1 MFKLALDAGHSLY
14 TAGKRCLKALDPNET
29 REWWLNNRICNKIQD
44 KLSAYEEIEI
54 LRVDDITG
62 NTDVSRAERC
72 RRANEWGADFYL
84 SVHHNAGIYG
94 GNGGGFEVYRYIK
107 LSAAGDTAKKQQILY
122 EELVKA
128 GVPKGNRSSNI
139 KTADF
144 EVLRDTNM
152 EAALIESAF
161 MDSAVDVP
169 VLLTDEFAERVAT
182 GCVNSAVRF
191 GNLQKKVIKEPE
203 GVEPPKVEETIEEPK
218 PEEPIPEEVPEVTET
233 IPDNK
238 NTVLDNDDTVSDIQQ
253 GDTESVEFTGSYIKK
268 WLKAAGVRAIKTI
281 AQTMI
286 ASIGTSAIISTVDW
300 KIVISS
306 SLLAGI
312 LSILT
317 SIKGLPEIK

>member
-1 MFKLALDAGHSLY
+1 MFKLALDAGHGLY

-44 KLSAYEEIEI
+44 KLSAYEGIEI
-54 LRVDDITG
+54 LRVDDVTG
-62 NTDVSRAERC
+62 NADVELSERC
-72 RRANEWGADFYL
+72 RRANEWGADYYL
-84 SVHHNAGIYG
+84 SIHHNAGIFG
-94 GNGGGFEVYRYIK
+94 GDGGGFEVYRYIK
-107 LSAAGDTAKKQQILY
+107 LSATGDTAKKQQILF

-144 EVLRDTNM
+144 AVLRDTNM
-152 EAALIESAF
+152 EAALVESAY
-161 MDSAVDVP
+161 MDSTVDVP
-169 VLLTDEFAERVAT
+169 ILLTDNFAEQAAT
-182 GCVNSAVRF
+182 GCVNAVVRF
-191 GNLQKKVIKEPE
+191 GNLQKKVIREPE
-203 GVEPPKVEETIEEPK
+203 VVEPPKVEETIEESK
-218 PEEPIPEEVPEVTET
+218 PEVTE
-233 IPDNK
+233 PVPESNNAVVKEPEK
-238 NTVLDNDDTVSDIQQ
+238 NTAP
-253 GDTESVEFTGSYIKK
+253 VEITCSYIKR

-286 ASIGTSAIISTVDW
+286 ASIGTSAIISSVDW

-317 SIKGLPEIK
+317 SIKGLPELKEN

>member
-1 MFKLALDAGHSLY
+1 MFKLALDAGHGLY
-14 TAGKRCLKALDPNET
+14 TAGKRCLKSLDPNET

-44 KLSAYEEIEI
+44 RLLAYDGIEI

-62 NTDVSRAERC
+62 NTDVSLAERC

-122 EELVKA
+122 EELVEA

-144 EVLRDTNM
+144 AVLRDTNM

-169 VLLTDEFAERVAT
+169 VLLTDDFAEKAAN
-182 GCVNSAVRF
+182 GCVNAIVRF
-191 GNLQKKVIKEPE
+191 WNLQKKVVEPE
-203 GVEPPKVEETIEEPK
+203 AVEEEPPKVEELVIEEIK
-218 PEEPIPEEVPEVTET
+218 KEPEAVPEVE
-233 IPDNK
+233 
-238 NTVLDNDDTVSDIQQ
+238 
-253 GDTESVEFTGSYIKK
+253 GDATFNASEKITQEDVNVIMAFLKFLARFIK
-268 WLKAAGVRAIKTI
+268 
-281 AQTMI
+281 
-286 ASIGTSAIISTVDW
+286 
-300 KIVISS
+300 
-306 SLLAGI
+306 SLFA
-312 LSILT
+312 
-317 SIKGLPEIK
+317 KE

>member
-1 MFKLALDAGHSLY
+1 MFKLALDAGHGLY
-14 TAGKRCLKALDPNET
+14 TAGKRCLKSLDPNET

-62 NTDVSRAERC
+62 NTDVSLAERC

-122 EELVKA
+122 EELVEA

-144 EVLRDTNM
+144 AVLRDTNM

-161 MDSAVDVP
+161 MDSAADVP
-169 VLLTDEFAERVAT
+169 VLLTDDFAERVAT
-182 GCVNSAVRF
+182 GCTNSAVRF
-191 GNLQKKVIKEPE
+191 SNLQKKVVVEPE
-203 GVEPPKVEETIEEPK
+203 VVEEEPPKVEESIVEETK
-218 PEEPIPEEVPEVTET
+218 KET
-233 IPDNK
+233 
-238 NTVLDNDDTVSDIQQ
+238 DDTPDLEDVRPSEDASSNIDMGEDSD
-253 GDTESVEFTGSYIKK
+253 DKVN
-268 WLKAAGVRAIKTI
+268 
-281 AQTMI
+281 
-286 ASIGTSAIISTVDW
+286 SIVAIIINVL
-300 KIVISS
+300 KK
-306 SLLAGI
+306 LAELFLGNFKN
-312 LSILT
+312 
-317 SIKGLPEIK
+317 KGE